1 MVSIRE
7 IIKDLICD
15 ILGSIVLAVGIYS
28 FVEPLKIA
36 PGGVSGI
43 ALMINYLTD
52 LPVGMVT
59 FAINVPLVIVA
70 WIVLGRDF
78 AVKTLVTALIST
90 VMLDN
95 VVTPVFPQY
104 VGDKLLS
111 AIVGGVLM
119 GLGMGLV
126 FRRGS
131 TTGGTDIISC
141 IIKEKRPNL
150 PIGRALLTVDITVI
164 IFSMIV
170 FKTVETGMYAAVCLY
185 ATAEA
190 IDSVVPDRRSFAT
203 AQ

>member
-1 MVSIRE
+1 MVRE
-7 IIKDLICD
+7 KITDIICD

-43 ALMINYLTD
+43 ALMINYITG
-52 LPVGMVT
+52 LPVGTVT
-59 FAINVPLVIVA
+59 FAINIPLMIVA
-70 WIVLGRDF
+70 WIVLGRSF
-78 AVKTLVTALIST
+78 AVKTFVTALIST
-90 VMLDN
+90 VILDN

-104 VGDKLLS
+104 VGDKLLA

-119 GLGMGLV
+119 GLGMGLI

-141 IIKEKRPNL
+141 IIKEKRPRL
-150 PIGRALLTVDITVI
+150 SIGRVLLTVDLTVI
-164 IFSMIV
+164 ISSMLV

-190 IDSVVPDRRSFAT
+190 IDSVVPNRRAFA
-203 AQ
+203 APR